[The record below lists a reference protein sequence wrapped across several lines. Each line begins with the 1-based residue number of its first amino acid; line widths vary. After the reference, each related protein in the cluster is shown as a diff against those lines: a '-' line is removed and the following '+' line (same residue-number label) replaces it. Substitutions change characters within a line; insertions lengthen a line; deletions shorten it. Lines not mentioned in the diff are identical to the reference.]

1 VAPGGG
7 AAARGGA
14 GSVGTVTDPAA
25 VTAAV
30 AGNLRMLRTGRGW
43 SLDTLAARSG
53 VSKGILVAVEQARGN
68 PSIATLCR
76 ISDALGVALS
86 SLVEVDRARIIKV
99 VLPDQAV
106 PLWHGAPGSTG
117 TLLVGS
123 DPPQHLELWDWRM
136 RAGDGYDGVAHPAGT
151 RELVWVLDGELTL
164 RVGAETAVVP
174 TGAAAVFV
182 ADRPHRYANEVSED
196 LRFAMAVTQPPLPD
210 A

>member
-1 VAPGGG
+1 VG
-7 AAARGGA
+7 RG

-30 AGNLRMLRTGRGW
+30 AGNLRALRTGRGW

-53 VSKGILVAVEQARGN
+53 VSRGILVAVEQARGN